1 MTVHEL
7 PPNFDRLLNQLI
19 DGQISKSEFEELE
32 QYLSSTPEAMQTYFD
47 YLDIQTGV
55 QKRYVER
62 LKELD
67 QIFTDEVPQTEPVSK
82 APVFGRNTKLF
93 SMLSYLAVATAS
105 VTLMLFAEKSITGR
119 FPWELAPSVPI
130 PYQGDP
136 APRDLPYVATLT
148 RSNDCVWGGDT
159 EPLFSGQRLLT
170 KDLYLET
177 GTAEFRFDSG
187 IRLVLKGPTKIHIN
201 SANSAI
207 VDSGEVVLHGYESAP
222 EFALTTPQATFFDI
236 GTEYGT
242 KVEDNGDTELH
253 VFQGSVRVEPSNK
266 SEDLIVNQG
275 NARDITKNK
284 DIPLELTKF
293 QREVPGKPKDAK
305 KVNLD
310 ELIAYDSFHP
320 PKIITPEE
328 FSEWQRGGIG
338 WDGPWRNQKHWP
350 KLAIGNSHP
359 RKSLV
364 PKKLAP
370 NQLGSVEIERGKIA
384 WRTLKKPI
392 RLDVDAIYYISFYM
406 QKLKSSPALDH
417 QYGNISFRS
426 LGRSNENQKNAK
438 KILFGMSSNRYPS
451 LQIKNQTVEKS
462 PALSVEE
469 PYFFVGKIVASEKSP
484 DQVFLRV
491 FSKTEKIPEQESHI
505 WTCISDP
512 FYDSTSFDLVRIF
525 AGRNSKYLFDELHIG
540 TTWESVVNFNDPDP
554 PKVN

>member
-19 DGQISKSEFEELE
+19 DGQLSKPEFEELE

-47 YLDIQTGV
+47 YLDINTGV
-55 QKRYVER
+55 QKHYVER

-67 QIFTDEVPQTEPVSK
+67 QIFTTELPQTQPDSK
-82 APVFGRNTKLF
+82 KSDFKRNRKLF

-105 VTLMLFAEKSITGR
+105 IALMLFAEKSITGH
-119 FPWELAPSVPI
+119 FIWEPVTSKVIRVPEPI
-130 PYQGDP
+130 KE
-136 APRDLPYVATLT
+136 LPYVATLT
-148 RSNDCVWGGDT
+148 RSNDCKWGN
-159 EPLFSGQRLLT
+159 ENQPLFSGQRLLT
-170 KDLYLET
+170 KDLFLES

-187 IRLVLKGPTKIHIN
+187 IRLVLKGPTKIHID
-201 SANSAI
+201 SANSAK

-222 EFALTTPQATFFDI
+222 EFALTTPQATFYDI

-242 KVEDNGDTELH
+242 KVDENGDTELH
-253 VFQGSVRVEPSNK
+253 VFQGSVRVESPDK
-266 SEDLIVNQG
+266 SEDLIINKG
-275 NARDITKNK
+275 KARDISENKN
-284 DIPLELTKF
+284 IPLELTKF

-320 PKIITPEE
+320 PKIIVPEE
-328 FSEWQRGGIG
+328 LSEWQRGGIG
-338 WDGPWRNQKHWP
+338 WETHWRNHKNWSG
-350 KLAIGNSHP
+350 LAVGNSLP

-364 PKKLAP
+364 AKKLAP
-370 NQLGSVEIERGKIA
+370 NQLGCVEIERGKIG

-392 RLDVDAIYYISFYM
+392 RLDIDAIYYISFFI
-406 QKLKSSPALDH
+406 QKKKWSPAIDR
-417 QYGNISFRS
+417 QYGNISLWS
-426 LGRSNENQKNAK
+426 LDNSNEDQKNAK
-438 KILFGMSSNRYPS
+438 KILFGISSNRFPS
-451 LQIKNQTVEKS
+451 LRIQTQTVEKA
-462 PALSVEE
+462 PPLEVDE

-491 FSKTEKIPEQESHI
+491 FSAKEKIPGQEPHI
-505 WTCISDP
+505 WTCTTDP
-512 FYDSTSFDLVRIF
+512 FYDSTSFDHVRIF

-554 PKVN
+554 PRKVK

>member
-19 DGQISKSEFEELE
+19 DGKISKSEFEELE

-55 QKRYVER
+55 QKSYVER

-67 QIFTDEVPQTEPVSK
+67 QIFTDEVPQTKPASK
-82 APVFGRNTKLF
+82 APVFRRNTKLF

-105 VTLMLFAEKSITGR
+105 VSLMLFAEKSITGR
-119 FPWELAPSVPI
+119 FIWEPI
-130 PYQGDP
+130 P
-136 APRDLPYVATLT
+136 AVNIPRITEPKDLPYVATLT
-148 RSNDCVWGGDT
+148 RSNNCVWGGDT

-253 VFQGSVRVEPSNK
+253 VFQGSVRVEPSGK
-266 SEDLIVNQG
+266 SKDLIVNQG
-275 NARDITKNK
+275 KARDITKNK

-293 QREVPGKPKDAK
+293 QREVPGKPRNAK

-320 PKIITPEE
+320 SKIITPEE
-328 FSEWQRGGIG
+328 LSEWQRGGIG
-338 WDGPWRNQKHWP
+338 WETHWRNHKNWSG
-350 KLAIGNSHP
+350 LAVGNSYP
-359 RKSLV
+359 TKSLV
-364 PKKLAP
+364 PKELSP
-370 NQLGSVEIERGKIA
+370 NQLGCVEIERGKIG
-384 WRTLKKPI
+384 WRTLKKPV
-392 RLDVDAIYYISFYM
+392 RLDIDAIYYISFFI
-406 QKLKSSPALDH
+406 QKRKWSPAIDR
-417 QYGNISFRS
+417 QYGNISLWN
-426 LGRSNENQKNAK
+426 LGKSNEDQKNAK
-438 KILFGMSSNRYPS
+438 KILFGISSNRFPS
-451 LQIKNQTVEKS
+451 LRIQTQTVEKA
-462 PALSVEE
+462 PPLEDE
-469 PYFFVGKIVASEKSP
+469 KPYFFVGKIVASEKSP
-484 DQVFLRV
+484 DQIFLRV
-491 FSKTEKIPEQESHI
+491 FSGTEKIPEQEPHI
-505 WTCISDP
+505 WTCTTDP
-512 FYDSTSFDLVRIF
+512 FYDSTVFDHVRIF

-554 PKVN
+554 PKVK